1 MKRFT
6 LLFGALLLG
15 ATSLLAQTFMV
26 DGINYRVL
34 SDSCPFF
41 VQVVPL
47 NHADGGSETH
57 YSGDIVIPGR
67 VTYAGITYTV
77 TYMVDGI
84 NYHVI
89 SDSEP
94 YMVEV
99 VPLNHAKDESEV
111 YYSGDIVIPEQI
123 TYAGITYAVTRLVE
137 GAFQSCQNLHSVV
150 IPNSVTFIG
159 TAAFNGCTNLTS
171 VVMPKN
177 IIRIE
182 STTFSHC
189 TSLQSIE
196 IPNTVIEIARLAFL
210 NCSSLTSIDIPN
222 SVTFIGEGAF
232 LSCTN
237 LQSVKMSNSVERIE
251 AQTFLQCSS
260 LQTIDIPN
268 SVTFLGEKAF
278 LGCTSL
284 QSISMSNYIRFIE
297 NETFCSCSSLK
308 TLKLPNSLLS
318 INKYAF
324 AGCKDLS
331 SIVIPSSVTSIEMDA
346 FAGCYSLTSFF
357 CYNKVPP
364 QIFYSEGSYVPN
376 GLEGLSEEDIS
387 LYVPFGCINNY
398 QKSTQW
404 KDFLIKELSP
414 MIGSGNIC
422 ISGTVFFDENENGIQ
437 DNEEY
442 GIPRHPLLILP
453 DSIYAQTDNSGNY
466 SFSCGAETVY
476 QIIPLLFDNWKL
488 TTETSSNGLKSASVP
503 MAEVSL
509 ETTDVTGIDFGI
521 KNIKEERKTEISI
534 ISLDAGRCFETFPMY
549 LAVKNNGTVLEQG
562 RIQFNLDPRYGDI
575 RSASQDYDMIDSKT
589 LCWNMSLR
597 PFEERKIKI
606 SMHMPDFNFTSDT
619 LESVVS
625 YKDAQSVLS
634 SDTANVVVRC
644 SYDPNDKT
652 VFPMGVTDENLVL
665 MNEPLSYTIRFQ
677 NTGNDYAKNVVV
689 IDTLSSALDLET
701 FEVVAASHNLKTNY
715 TSDGVVEFRFDNIM
729 LLDSTTNEPE
739 SHGFVKYRIK
749 AKKDLPDN
757 TVIENT
763 AHIYFDYNPAVVT
776 NTTMNTMTYTILK
789 NEESTAIEVP
799 YNATVKLYP
808 NPIRD
813 YSVLEFDNAGNDLFQ
828 LTISDVSGKV
838 INTMQTSGN
847 SFIVGKGLDKGV
859 YLYSLKNT
867 QTNQVYRNSFI
878 VE

>member
-1 MKRFT
+1 MKKIFT
-6 LLFGALLLG
+6 FWMMALLSVVSLGQNEEEYIYLEQRDFYINVGEETFVG
-15 ATSLLAQTFMV
+15 ATIVPYSDYNKDVYFWGETNDRDVVEIAQGASGTSQSTIQ
-26 DGINYRVL
+26 GI
-34 SDSCPFF
+34 F
-41 VQVVPL
+41 V
-47 NHADGGSETH
+47 
-57 YSGDIVIPGR
+57 R
-67 VTYAGITYTV
+67 GI
-77 TYMVDGI
+77 
-84 NYHVI
+84 
-89 SDSEP
+89 S
-94 YMVEV
+94 
-99 VPLNHAKDESEV
+99 A
-111 YYSGDIVIPEQI
+111 
-123 TYAGITYAVTRLVE
+123 
-137 GAFQSCQNLHSVV
+137 
-150 IPNSVTFIG
+150 G
-159 TAAFNGCTNLTS
+159 TAT
-171 VVMPKN
+171 
-177 IIRIE
+177 IR
-182 STTFSHC
+182 
-189 TSLQSIE
+189 
-196 IPNTVIEIARLAFL
+196 VY
-210 NCSSLTSIDIPN
+210 SS
-222 SVTFIGEGAF
+222 
-232 LSCTN
+232 
-237 LQSVKMSNSVERIE
+237 
-251 AQTFLQCSS
+251 
-260 LQTIDIPN
+260 
-268 SVTFLGEKAF
+268 
-278 LGCTSL
+278 
-284 QSISMSNYIRFIE
+284 
-297 NETFCSCSSLK
+297 
-308 TLKLPNSLLS
+308 
-318 INKYAF
+318 
-324 AGCKDLS
+324 
-331 SIVIPSSVTSIEMDA
+331 
-346 FAGCYSLTSFF
+346 
-357 CYNKVPP
+357 
-364 QIFYSEGSYVPN
+364 N
-376 GLEGLSEEDIS
+376 GLEAAFIIDVLWVDAESISVTPYLELDEGESQLIATEITPLSVSNPAVSFIIEDNSTNVITVNQDGLVTGQNAGSATIIARTSNGLEARCE
-387 LYVPFGCINNY
+387 VVVRGP
-398 QKSTQW
+398 
-404 KDFLIKELSP
+404 LSP
-414 MIGSGNIC
+414 IIGSGKIH
-422 ISGTVFFDENENGIQ
+422 ISGTVFFDENGNGIQ
-437 DNEEY
+437 DGEEY
-442 GIPRHPLLILP
+442 GLPQQKLLILP
-453 DSIYAQTDNSGNY
+453 DSVYAQTDNAGKY
-466 SFSCGAETVY
+466 SFWCGEETVY
-476 QIIPLLFDNWKL
+476 QIIPLLSDNWKL

-625 YKDAQSVLS
+625 YKDAQSILS
-634 SDTANVVVRC
+634 SDTTNVVVRC

-799 YNATVKLYP
+799 SNATVKLYP

-828 LTISDVSGKV
+828 LTISDITGKI

>member
-15 ATSLLAQTFMV
+15 ATTLLAQTFMV
-26 DGINYRVL
+26 DGINYR
-34 SDSCPFF
+34 
-41 VQVVPL
+41 
-47 NHADGGSETH
+47 
-57 YSGDIVIPGR
+57 
-67 VTYAGITYTV
+67 
-77 TYMVDGI
+77 
-84 NYHVI
+84 VI

-137 GAFQSCQNLHSVV
+137 GAFQHCKDLHSVE
-150 IPNSVTFIG
+150 IPNSVTYIG
-159 TAAFNGCTNLTS
+159 TAAFNGCMNLTS
-171 VVMPKN
+171 IVISN
-177 IIRIE
+177 TITSIE
-182 STTFSHC
+182 PHTFSQCHSLQSIVIPNMVKGIGYSAFSNC
-189 TSLQSIE
+189 TSLTSIE
-196 IPNTVIEIARLAFL
+196 IPN
-210 NCSSLTSIDIPN
+210 
-222 SVTFIGEGAF
+222 SVTIIGEYAF
-232 LSCTN
+232 GSCTN
-237 LQSVKMSNSVERIE
+237 LAFVEISNSVVSIE
-251 AQTFLQCSS
+251 AKAFLQCSS
-260 LQTIDIPN
+260 LQTIKIPN
-268 SVTFLGEKAF
+268 SVTYLGDESF

-284 QSISMSNYIRFIE
+284 QSIELSNYITNLGE
-297 NETFCSCSSLK
+297 GTFEMCSSLK
-308 TLKLPNSLLS
+308 TVKLPNSLVS
-318 INKYAF
+318 IGQYAF
-324 AGCKDLS
+324 AGCSELSFIEIPKSIKNIDKLAFVGCHNLS
-331 SIVIPSSVTSIEMDA
+331 SI
-346 FAGCYSLTSFF
+346 F
-357 CYNKVPP
+357 CYNEVSP
-364 QIFYSEGSYVPN
+364 QISWNSFLDLPN
-376 GLEGLSEEDIS
+376 DKT
-387 LYVPFGCINNY
+387 LYVPFNCIDEY
-398 QKSTQW
+398 KKTEQW
-404 KDFLIKELSP
+404 NDISIKELQP
-414 MIGSGNIC
+414 FVGSGRIR

-437 DNEEY
+437 DGEEY
-442 GIPRHPLLILP
+442 GLPQQKLLILP
-453 DSIYAQTDNSGNY
+453 DNVCTYTDNSGDY
-466 SFSCGAETVY
+466 SFSCSEESVY
-476 QIIPLLFDNWKL
+476 QVIPQLSDNWKF
-488 TTETSSNGLKSASVP
+488 TTETSSNVLKSASVP
-503 MAEVSL
+503 MTEISL
-509 ETTDVTGIDFGI
+509 EKNDVTGVNFGV
-521 KNIKEERKTEISI
+521 KNIQEERNPEISI
-534 ISLDAGRCFETFPMY
+534 ISLDAGGRCSDSTSMY
-549 LAVKNNGTVLEQG
+549 LFVKNNGTVLEQG
-562 RIQFNLDPRYGDI
+562 RVQFNVAPQYDKIYTQNCDSI
-575 RSASQDYDMIDSKT
+575 SADMKT
-589 LCWNMSLR
+589 LYWDMNIR
-597 PFEERKIKI
+597 PLEEKRIKI
-606 SMHMPDFNFTSDT
+606 SMQMPDFSFIGDT

-644 SYDPNDKT
+644 SFDPNDKT

-828 LTISDVSGKV
+828 LTISDVTGKI

>member
-6 LLFGALLLG
+6 VFFGALLLG
-15 ATSLLAQTFMV
+15 ATTLLAQTF
-26 DGINYRVL
+26 
-34 SDSCPFF
+34 
-41 VQVVPL
+41 
-47 NHADGGSETH
+47 
-57 YSGDIVIPGR
+57 
-67 VTYAGITYTV
+67 
-77 TYMVDGI
+77 MVDGI

-137 GAFQSCQNLHSVV
+137 GAFQHCKDLHSVE
-150 IPNSVTFIG
+150 IPNSVTYIG
-159 TAAFNGCTNLTS
+159 TAAFNGCMNLTS
-171 VVMPKN
+171 IVISN
-177 IIRIE
+177 TITSIE
-182 STTFSHC
+182 PHTFSQCHSLQSIVIPNMVKGIGYSAFSNC
-189 TSLQSIE
+189 TSLTSIE
-196 IPNTVIEIARLAFL
+196 IPN
-210 NCSSLTSIDIPN
+210 
-222 SVTFIGEGAF
+222 SVTIIGEYAF
-232 LSCTN
+232 GSCTN
-237 LQSVKMSNSVERIE
+237 LASVEISNSVVSIE
-251 AQTFLQCSS
+251 AKAFLQCSS

-331 SIVIPSSVTSIEMDA
+331 SIVIPSTVTSIEMDA
-346 FAGCYSLTSFF
+346 FAGCDSLTSFF

-437 DNEEY
+437 DGEEY
-442 GIPRHPLLILP
+442 GLPQQKLLILP
-453 DSIYAQTDNSGNY
+453 DNVCTYTDNSGDY
-466 SFSCGAETVY
+466 SFSCSEESVY
-476 QIIPLLFDNWKL
+476 QVIPQLSDNWKF
-488 TTETSSNGLKSASVP
+488 TTETSSNVLKSASVP
-503 MAEVSL
+503 MTEISL
-509 ETTDVTGIDFGI
+509 EKNDVTGVNFGV
-521 KNIKEERKTEISI
+521 KNIQEERNPEISI
-534 ISLDAGRCFETFPMY
+534 ISLDAGGRCSDSTSMY
-549 LAVKNNGTVLEQG
+549 LFVKNNGTVLEQG
-562 RIQFNLDPRYGDI
+562 RVQFNVAPQYDKIYTQNCDSI
-575 RSASQDYDMIDSKT
+575 SADMKT
-589 LCWNMSLR
+589 LYWDMNIR
-597 PFEERKIKI
+597 PLEEKRIKI
-606 SMHMPDFNFTSDT
+606 SMQMPDFSFIGDT

-644 SYDPNDKT
+644 SFDPNDKT

-776 NTTMNTMTYTILK
+776 NTTINTMTYTILK

-828 LTISDVSGKV
+828 LTISDVTGKI